1 MRRLRGLSLWR
12 ADYEARILP
21 TEYTENME
29 MNETSNVETGLT
41 IGEICKRAYDT
52 AEAKGFHEAQ
62 GKDGHKFPTFVMMTV
77 EALGRA
83 VEADRQGDEPR
94 KRVMLEHADC
104 AVGKLLEGD
113 MDGTPVLFGTQAM
126 LMVTEI
132 VEAVGGYHAGDMAN
146 VAEEF
151 ADLIIRLAD
160 TALQFDLD
168 LEAAILAKLAQNE
181 GRPHLHGGKK
191 Y

>member
-1 MRRLRGLSLWR
+1 
-12 ADYEARILP
+12 
-21 TEYTENME
+21 

-41 IGEICKRAYDT
+41 IGEICRRAYDT
-52 AEAKGFHEAQ
+52 AEAKGFHAAQ
-62 GKDGHKFPTFVMMTV
+62 DTDGDSFPTAAMECVCCLA
-77 EALGRA
+77 EA
-83 VEADRQGDEPR
+83 VEYDRNSRDPEKYARLSDAQLTVRD
-94 KRVMLEHADC
+94 ML
-104 AVGKLLEGD
+104 
-113 MDGTPVLFGTQAM
+113 DGTLGSPELFDTQAM